1 MNLIRLSFTC
11 LFILFTSLPLHAQ
24 TQNQDDVTT
33 LDGIIHAYYDI
44 VSGPAGSIPDRER
57 DLFIHI
63 PDAQVII
70 MNENAE
76 GEIVANT
83 MTIQGFHDRMGGERK
98 TGFFEYE
105 IHRETQQYGA
115 VTHIWSTY
123 EWKVTEDGP
132 VGGRGI
138 NSIQLYHDGDRYW
151 IAAEIFDTRN
161 KPIPEQYMPK

>member
-1 MNLIRLSFTC
+1 MFSRLTAVL
-11 LFILFTSLPLHAQ
+11 LFVMVNIPSNAQ
-24 TQNQDDVTT
+24 PRPRAEDVTT
-33 LDGIIHAYYDI
+33 LDGIMKAYYEI

-57 DLFIHI
+57 DLSIHI

-70 MNENAE
+70 MRDDGTGNVIPNR
-76 GEIVANT
+76 
-83 MTIQGFHDRMGGERK
+83 MTISGFHDQMGGERK

-115 VTHIWSTY
+115 MTHVWSTY
-123 EWKVTEDGP
+123 EWKTEEDGP

-138 NSIQLYHDGDRYW
+138 NSIQLYHDGNRWW

-161 KPIPEQYMPK
+161 KPVPPEYLPRN